1 MDIVRRAR
9 AMKDTCAAARA
20 EGKLVGFVPTMG
32 ALHEG
37 HLSLVR
43 RIKAQSD
50 LTAVSIFVNPM
61 QFGSSDDFARYPRD
75 LANDADLLVK
85 EGVDLL
91 FAPEPDEMFP
101 PQATTFVE
109 VAGLSDKLEGKSR
122 PGHFRGVATV
132 VTKLF
137 EIVSPHVA
145 AFGQKDAQQALIIK
159 TLVRDLMF
167 NVEVL
172 VLPTKREDD
181 GLAMS
186 SRNVLLSAEERR
198 AARAIPRALEAA
210 IATVEAG
217 ERDAGK
223 ILGAATAAIGT
234 EPLLRADYLELVD
247 TERLDPVFRVQ
258 SETLLVVAVFAGA
271 TRLIDNVVLRS

>member
-9 AMKDTCAAARA
+9 AMNDACSAARA
-20 EGKLVGFVPTMG
+20 AGRIVGFVPTMG

-37 HLSLVR
+37 HVALVR
-43 RIKAQSD
+43 RVKAQAD
-50 LTAVSIFVNPM
+50 LTAVSIFVNPT
-61 QFGSSDDFARYPRD
+61 QFNSRDDFARYPRD
-75 LANDADLLVK
+75 LSSDADVLVR

-101 PQATTFVE
+101 PNAVTFVE

-137 EIVSPHVA
+137 EIVTPHVA
-145 AFGQKDAQQALIIK
+145 AFGQKDAQQALIVK
-159 TLVRDLMF
+159 TLVRDLMM

-172 VLPTKREDD
+172 VLPTLREPD
-181 GLAMS
+181 GVAMS
-186 SRNVLLSAEERR
+186 SRNVLLSVEERR

-210 IATVEAG
+210 AAAVAAG
-217 ERDAGK
+217 ERNAEGVLAPARAV
-223 ILGAATAAIGT
+223 LGA
-234 EPLLRADYLELVD
+234 EPLLRVDYLELVD
-247 TERLDPVFRVQ
+247 TERLDPVATIQR
-258 SETLLVVAVFAGA
+258 ETLLVVAVFAGT
-271 TRLIDNVVLRS
+271 TRLIDNNVLRS